1 MAKVYLQTPLTIEDV
16 LNLYAGD
23 EVFLNG
29 IIYVARDAAHKRFL
43 ELLGKNQPLPVD
55 LKNHIIFYAGPTPP
69 KPGQVIGS
77 IAPTTASRMDPYAP
91 AMFEYGVK
99 GVIGKGPRGQSVK
112 DACKVHQAIC
122 FSAVGGL
129 SALLSD
135 KIQSAEVVA
144 YEDLGP
150 EAVRQLIVKD
160 FPVMVVYDAYG
171 NDLYEQEIAKYRSTE
186 KVIGHI

>member
-1 MAKVYLQTPLTIEDV
+1 MAKVYLQTPLTNEDV
-16 LNLYAGD
+16 LNLQAGD

-29 IIYVARDAAHKRFL
+29 IIYLARDAAHKRFL
-43 ELLGKNQPLPVD
+43 ELLDRNQPLPVD

-99 GVIGKGPRGQSVK
+99 GVIGKGPRAQSVK
-112 DACKVHQAIC
+112 DACKDHQAIC

-150 EAVRQLIVKD
+150 EAVRELTVKD

-171 NDLYEQEIAKYRSTE
+171 NDLYEQEIAKYRSIDKT
-186 KVIGHI
+186 G

>member
-1 MAKVYLQTPLTIEDV
+1 MAKVYLQTPLNNEDV
-16 LNLYAGD
+16 LKLHAGD

-29 IIYVARDAAHKRFL
+29 VIYVARDAAHKRFL
-43 ELLGKNQPLPVD
+43 ALFEENSQLPID

-77 IAPTTASRMDPYAP
+77 IAPTTAARMDPYTP
-91 AMFEYGVK
+91 AMFKYGVK
-99 GVIGKGPRGQSVK
+99 GVIGKGPRSQSVK
-112 DACKVHQAIC
+112 DACKTYNSIC
-122 FSAVGGL
+122 FSAIGGL

-150 EAVRQLIVKD
+150 EAIREIVVKN
-160 FPVMVVYDAYG
+160 FPVLVVYDAHG
-171 NDLYEQEIAKYRSTE
+171 DDLYEQEIAKYRTI
-186 KVIGHI
+186 KR

>member
-1 MAKVYLQTPLTIEDV
+1 MAKVYINTPLTNEDV
-16 LNLYAGD
+16 LNLHAGD

-29 IIYVARDAAHKRFL
+29 VIYVARDAAHKRFL
-43 ELLGKNQPLPVD
+43 ERFENNQELPID
-55 LKNHIIFYAGPTPP
+55 LRNHIIFYAGPTPP

-77 IAPTTASRMDPYAP
+77 IAPTTASRMDPYTP

-99 GVIGKGPRGQSVK
+99 GVIGKGPRSPYIK
-112 DACKVHQAIC
+112 DASKNNQAIC
-122 FSAVGGL
+122 FSAIGGL

-150 EAVRQLIVKD
+150 EAVRELIVKD
-160 FPVMVVYDAYG
+160 FPVLVVYDAHG
-171 NDLYEQEIAKYRSTE
+171 NDLYEQEIAKYRT
-186 KVIGHI
+186 V